1 MGFWVF
7 MLLSVLLIPVIML
20 IFGTVFSKTAPKD
33 INYIFGYR
41 TARSMKNEDTWKFAH
56 CLLGKIWKR
65 CGLVT
70 LVFSVVPMLF
80 VFGKSKDT
88 IGNVGLVIIYAQLL
102 LLLLT
107 IVPVE
112 KALKENF
119 DKDGNRK
126 E

>member
-1 MGFWVF
+1 

-20 IFGTVFSKTAPKD
+20 FFGTVFSKTAPKE

-56 CLLGKIWKR
+56 TLLGKIWTR
-65 CGLVT
+65 CGLVM
-70 LVFSVVPMLF
+70 LVFSVVSMLF
-80 VFGKSKDT
+80 VFGKSRDIT
-88 IGNVGLVIIYAQLL
+88 GNIGLVITFAQLL

>member
-1 MGFWVF
+1 
-7 MLLSVLLIPVIML
+7 MLLTVWLIPVIML
-20 IFGTVFSKTAPKD
+20 IFGIIFSKTSPKE
-33 INYIFGYR
+33 INYLFGYR
-41 TARSMKNEDTWKFAH
+41 TSRSMKNEETWKFAH
-56 CLLGKIWKR
+56 CLLGKIWTR

-70 LVFSVVPMLF
+70 LVFSFVPMLF
-80 VFGKSKDT
+80 IFGKSKDT
-88 IGNVGLVIIYAQLL
+88 IGNIGLAITFAQLL

-119 DKDGNRK
+119 DNDGNRK